1 MYKIIATDFDDT
13 ILNDKKRINDKSKE
27 YLLNIR
33 KKGYIVVGVTG
44 RNFNSVCDTESNDI
58 FDYLILNNGC
68 DIYDSKLN
76 KNESVFSLDKDIV
89 NSIVSKY
96 RSDTFKI
103 DCCTSSTY
111 YSITDSRLLAN
122 KSFIVKVDS
131 PSQIRENICRLN
143 IFLND
148 STNIIKIRDEINKLG
163 DLSCFIMQDSTDV
176 RQWLVVMPKG
186 VNKSSTLEL
195 LCKRLG
201 YSLNDVIFFGDGLND
216 IELMKNSG
224 FGVAM
229 GNALEEVKMV
239 SDDVTL
245 TNLEDG
251 VIKYLNKIIK

>member
-1 MYKIIATDFDDT
+1 
-13 ILNDKKRINDKSKE
+13 
-27 YLLNIR
+27 
-33 KKGYIVVGVTG
+33 
-44 RNFNSVCDTESNDI
+44 
-58 FDYLILNNGC
+58 
-68 DIYDSKLN
+68 
-76 KNESVFSLDKDIV
+76 
-89 NSIVSKY
+89 
-96 RSDTFKI
+96 
-103 DCCTSSTY
+103 
-111 YSITDSRLLAN
+111 
-122 KSFIVKVDS
+122 
-131 PSQIRENICRLN
+131 
-143 IFLND
+143 
-148 STNIIKIRDEINKLG
+148 
-163 DLSCFIMQDSTDV
+163 MQDSTDA